1 MLWMLCTQDTPDAGE
16 ALHPRIFQMPGL
28 LCTQD
33 SLDAGD
39 ALDSRMLQM
48 LGMLRPPEAQLSPPS

>member
-1 MLWMLCTQDTPDAGE
+1 
-16 ALHPRIFQMPGL
+16 MPGL

-33 SLDAGD
+33 TLDVGD
-39 ALDSRMLQM
+39 ALDSGMLQM